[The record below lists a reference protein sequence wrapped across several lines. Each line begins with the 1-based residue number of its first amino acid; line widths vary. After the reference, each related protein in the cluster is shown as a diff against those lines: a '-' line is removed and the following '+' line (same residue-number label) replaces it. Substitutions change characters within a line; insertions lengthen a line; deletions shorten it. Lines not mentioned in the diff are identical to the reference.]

1 METIPMQKRTVKSRM
16 CAAAAVL
23 AVLAL
28 AGCGPRVYSGGNKP
42 LAEKLAQIKPGSQT
56 RSQVRELLG
65 TPSTRSL
72 YGQEV
77 WFYISSTQETTA
89 FFEPDETER
98 TIYAVSF
105 DEQGLVQG
113 LSQLN
118 KDDGKEIVIS
128 GKKTPTAGH
137 NMSVVEQMVG
147 NIGRFNSDLA
157 TSQKGK

>member
-1 METIPMQKRTVKSRM
+1 MQKKTVKSHMR
-16 CAAAAVL
+16 AAAVALAAL
-23 AVLAL
+23 AV

-42 LAEKLAQIKPGSQT
+42 LAEKLTQIKPGTQT

-65 TPSTRSL
+65 SPSTRST
-72 YGQEV
+72 YGSEV
-77 WFYISSTQETTA
+77 WFYISSTQETEA
-89 FFEPDETER
+89 FFKPEETER
-98 TIYAVSF
+98 TIYIVSF

-118 KDDGKEIVIS
+118 KEDGREIVIS

-137 NMSVVEQMVG
+137 NMSIVEQMIG